1 MLYKTNLYKDK
12 ILEFFDKEDKNVLDR
27 QDIDI

>member
-12 ILEFFDKEDKNVLDR
+12 ILEFFDKEDKNGLDR
-27 QDIDI
+27 QDIEM